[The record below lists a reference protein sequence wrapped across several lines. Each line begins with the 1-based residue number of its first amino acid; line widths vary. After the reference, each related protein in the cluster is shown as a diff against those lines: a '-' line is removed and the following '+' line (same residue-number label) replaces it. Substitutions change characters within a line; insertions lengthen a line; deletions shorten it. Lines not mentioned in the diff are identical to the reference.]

1 VAEKLPWFPFYG
13 YLFFDDEAVKLM
25 DDAGVGRYLRLL
37 WHQWIHGSVPTE
49 PVALA
54 RLLRVE
60 PFAVEELLPVF
71 PTSADGRRRNPKLE
85 EIRAEQEAARD
96 ARRRGGLA
104 ARGNL
109 LRGRS
114 PGSPP
119 GSAGDSADPQPD
131 ALPPAG
137 LSTELPAQAPADSSA
152 PPPASLRLRAFGSL
166 SPSQSEFPEQEGGAG
181 GRAVPVALEPAL
193 QVARAA
199 NEGLRANPH
208 LGAEAELY
216 PLRADLATQP
226 VAEWL
231 AAGVPLDLVCS
242 TVRDVAVRFRP
253 NARARRIASFAYFDA
268 AVRAADAERTAVATL
283 RLPSTAPV
291 LREVIA

>member
-1 VAEKLPWFPFYG
+1 MAEKLPWFPFYG

-60 PFAVEELLPVF
+60 PPAVEELLSVF

-85 EIRAEQEAARD
+85 EIRAEQELARD

-119 GSAGDSADPQPD
+119 GSAGDSPDTQPD

-137 LSTELPAQAPADSSA
+137 LSTELPAQAPASSSA
-152 PPPASLRLRAFGSL
+152 PPPAAHRLRAFESL
-166 SPSQSEFPEQEGGAG
+166 SLSQSESLEEGGAG
-181 GRAVPVALEPAL
+181 GRVAPATLEPAL

-208 LGAEAELY
+208 LGVEAELH

-231 AAGVPLDLVCS
+231 AAGISLDLICA

-268 AVRAADAERTAVATL
+268 AVRAADAERTVAATL
-283 RLPSTAPV
+283 RLPSSAPV
-291 LREVIA
+291 LREVTA

>member
-1 VAEKLPWFPFYG
+1 MAEKLPWFPFYG

-49 PVALA
+49 PQALA

-60 PFAVEELLPVF
+60 PSGVEDLLPLF
-71 PTSADGRRRNPKLE
+71 PTSPDGRRRNPKLE
-85 EIRAEQEAARD
+85 EIRTEQELAREG
-96 ARRRGGLA
+96 RRRGGLA

-114 PGSPP
+114 PGS
-119 GSAGDSADPQPD
+119 AGDSADPQPD

-137 LSTELPAQAPADSSA
+137 LPAIAPADVPADAPA
-152 PPPASLRLRAFGSL
+152 PPPAALRLRAFGSL
-166 SPSQSEFPEQEGGAG
+166 SPSQSESPEQEGGAG

-216 PLRADLATQP
+216 PLRADLAAQP
-226 VAEWL
+226 VVDWL
-231 AAGVPLDLVCS
+231 AAGIPLDLICT
-242 TVRDVAVRFRP
+242 TVREVAVRFRP

-268 AVRAADAERTAVATL
+268 AVRSADAERSAATTL

-291 LREVIA
+291 LREVTA

>member
-1 VAEKLPWFPFYG
+1 MAEKLPWFPFYG

-49 PVALA
+49 PPALA
-54 RLLRVE
+54 RLLRADA
-60 PFAVEELLPVF
+60 PAVEELLPVF

-85 EIRAEQEAARD
+85 EIRAEQEAAREG
-96 ARRRGGLA
+96 RRRGGLA

-114 PGSPP
+114 AGSPP
-119 GSAGDSADPQPD
+119 GSAGDSADTQPD

-137 LSTELPAQAPADSSA
+137 FSTELPAPSPADSPA
-152 PPPASLRLRAFGSL
+152 PPPAALRLRAFESV
-166 SPSQSEFPEQEGGAG
+166 SPSQSLSPAEGGAG
-181 GRAVPVALEPAL
+181 GRVAPATLEPAL

-208 LGAEAELY
+208 LGAEAELH

-226 VAEWL
+226 VADWL
-231 AAGVPLDLVCS
+231 AAGVPLELICT

-268 AVRAADAERTAVATL
+268 AVRAADAERTAAATL

-291 LREVIA
+291 LREVTA

>member
-1 VAEKLPWFPFYG
+1 MAEKLPWFPFYG

-49 PVALA
+49 PPALA
-54 RLLRVE
+54 QLLRVDAA
-60 PFAVEELLPVF
+60 AVEELLPVF

-85 EIRAEQEAARD
+85 EIRAEQELARD

-119 GSAGDSADPQPD
+119 GSAGDSPDTQPD
-131 ALPPAG
+131 ALPPTG
-137 LSTELPAQAPADSSA
+137 HPPELPAEIPADSSA
-152 PPPASLRLRAFGSL
+152 APPAAFRLRAFESV
-166 SPSQSEFPEQEGGAG
+166 SPSQSLSPAEGGAG
-181 GRAVPVALEPAL
+181 GRVAPVTLEPAL
-193 QVARAA
+193 QVTRAA
-199 NEGLRANPH
+199 NEGLQANPH
-208 LGAEAELY
+208 LGAEAGLH
-216 PLRADLATQP
+216 PLRADLATQA
-226 VAEWL
+226 VADWL
-231 AAGVPLDLVCS
+231 AAGIPLDLICA

-253 NARARRIASFAYFDA
+253 NVRARRIASFAYFDA
-268 AVRAADAERTAVATL
+268 AVRAADAERSAAATL

-291 LREVIA
+291 LREVTA